1 MARGGGPR
9 VDGRRDRAAVRTPAT
24 PAAGVREHAS
34 KNTHAVAERLL
45 RRCRGVRTVLD
56 IPAGEGAFTRRLVGD
71 YDVTSADVQAFA
83 PIRGSTYARAD
94 MVERLPWDDAAFDA
108 VVNIDGIEH
117 IERPFDFVL
126 ECRRV
131 LRPGGYLIL
140 STPNI
145 SALRSR
151 WRYLLT
157 GFHNKGKVPLDETR
171 PTPWHHIG
179 LLSFPQVR
187 YMLHRSGFRI
197 TDVTT
202 NRVKAISWVY
212 APLAPAAW
220 ALTKWVFHRE
230 EKDPA
235 QRLRNHEIAKQLF
248 SREVLFGETL
258 ILRARRLPGSW

>member
-1 MARGGGPR
+1 M
-9 VDGRRDRAAVRTPAT
+9 DGRGDPAPVT
-24 PAAGVREHAS
+24 APPDAGVVISEHAS

-45 RRCRGVRTVLD
+45 RRCDGVRKVLD

-71 YDVTSADVQAFA
+71 YDVTAADVQAVP
-83 PIRGSTYARAD
+83 PIAGSTSARAD
-94 MVERLPWDDAAFDA
+94 MVERLPWDDGAFDA

-117 IERPFDFVL
+117 IERQFDFVR

-157 GFHNKGKVPLDETR
+157 GFHNKGKAPLDETR
-171 PTPWHHIG
+171 PTPWHHVA
-179 LLSFPQVR
+179 LLSFPQLR
-187 YMLHRSGFRI
+187 YLLHRSGFRI

-202 NRVKAISWVY
+202 NRIKAISWVY

-220 ALTKWVFHRE
+220 TLTRWVFHRE

-235 QRLRNHEIAKQLF
+235 QRRRNREIAKQMF
-248 SREVLFGETL
+248 SREVLFGEAL
-258 ILRARRLPGSW
+258 ILRARRLPVAAQGAERRL